1 MAGFHLLYLYPR
13 GHDDGS
19 RYKAC
24 ICRSDVIVAASGR
37 RQSCDEKSY
46 GEKGRENILNFSEF
60 DWDMSDTLS
69 EIKQF
74 VVESADQV
82 LEEHR
87 QEILRAWKAVCFA
100 EQTAE
105 LEGVLALE
113 SYLHEIKRMKPPCYE
128 FLGKILLMN
137 IDAVAEHLIL
147 EIITNQI
154 YINKNEPYLV
164 FVLYLYIVCCRDLV
178 EVRHESS
185 IRFMPEII
193 KEKIENRQR
202 R

>member
-1 MAGFHLLYLYPR
+1 M
-13 GHDDGS
+13 
-19 RYKAC
+19 
-24 ICRSDVIVAASGR
+24 
-37 RQSCDEKSY
+37 
-46 GEKGRENILNFSEF
+46 
-60 DWDMSDTLS
+60 
-69 EIKQF
+69 
-74 VVESADQV
+74 
-82 LEEHR
+82 
-87 QEILRAWKAVCFA
+87 

-105 LEGVLALE
+105 LEGLLALE